1 MRGVNINL
9 KILPFGHVSIE
20 TKSLEDRIDI
30 KEKKEFFYAEPKTII
45 PQLVEITFD
54 GSNYGVPKSTGG
66 IF

>member
-9 KILPFGHVSIE
+9 KILPFGHISIE
-20 TKSLEDRIDI
+20 TKSLGDRVDI
-30 KEKKEFFYAEPKTII
+30 KEKEEFFYTEPKTTNA
-45 PQLVEITFD
+45 QSVEITFD